1 MKYTIPSPLII
12 IPFHFLSST
21 FYLTSFCSSSAASIR
36 SIVSSNKWLT
46 AKLSGVCPLLFAIF
60 FHALMLDFFMLPF
73 FQTAYSVL
81 AKSLSSRTF
90 YLSCDQKLQLRL
102 LLISNIFAILSGNY
116 GKSALFFA
124 ITRNR
129 DEIVVEFLKRGAKVK
144 IVNNKGQTPLSLAV
158 SHLLEE
164 TILLIEA
171 AEEEQKE
178 VR

>member
-1 MKYTIPSPLII
+1 
-12 IPFHFLSST
+12 
-21 FYLTSFCSSSAASIR
+21 
-36 SIVSSNKWLT
+36 
-46 AKLSGVCPLLFAIF
+46 
-60 FHALMLDFFMLPF
+60 MLVFFMFPF

-102 LLISNIFAILSGNY
+102 LLIIDIFAILSGNY

>member
-1 MKYTIPSPLII
+1 MCSYSTSLI
-12 IPFHFLSST
+12 LD
-21 FYLTSFCSSSAASIR
+21 ASIK
-36 SIVSSNKWLT
+36 SILYSY
-46 AKLSGVCPLLFAIF
+46 AGF
-60 FHALMLDFFMLPF
+60 FHAPF
-73 FQTAYSVL
+73 FPDGLFSL
-81 AKSLSSRTF
+81 AKSLSSHTL
-90 YLSCDQKLQLRL
+90 YLSYDQILQFRL
-102 LLISNIFAILSGNY
+102 LLIMNISAILSGNY

>member
-1 MKYTIPSPLII
+1 ML
-12 IPFHFLSST
+12 F
-21 FYLTSFCSSSAASIR
+21 SI
-36 SIVSSNKWLT
+36 
-46 AKLSGVCPLLFAIF
+46 
-60 FHALMLDFFMLPF
+60 
-73 FQTAYSVL
+73 
-81 AKSLSSRTF
+81 
-90 YLSCDQKLQLRL
+90 
-102 LLISNIFAILSGNY
+102 GNY

-129 DEIVVEFLKRGAKVK
+129 DEIVIEFLKRGAKVK

-178 VR
+178 VRRLNLKELVGSLKLIS